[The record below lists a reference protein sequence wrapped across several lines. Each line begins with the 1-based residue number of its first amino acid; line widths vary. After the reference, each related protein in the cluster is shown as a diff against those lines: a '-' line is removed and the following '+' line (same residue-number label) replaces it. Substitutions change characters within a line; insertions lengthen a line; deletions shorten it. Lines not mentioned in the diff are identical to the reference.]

1 MKLSNLNGNF
11 FKYFSLF
18 LENAKTFFVYLHR
31 TDKMR
36 LFNLK
41 IFFDMVKVYDL
52 ENSKIAEFEN
62 AVVIDEFVNDEIK
75 KTKEKLNNL
84 LNEVENTKNELSG
97 LIEQERKKIG
107 QERQIAIFSNIVNKY
122 KQNV

>member
-1 MKLSNLNGNF
+1 
-11 FKYFSLF
+11 
-18 LENAKTFFVYLHR
+18 
-31 TDKMR
+31 
-36 LFNLK
+36 
-41 IFFDMVKVYDL
+41 MVKVYDL

>member
-1 MKLSNLNGNF
+1 
-11 FKYFSLF
+11 
-18 LENAKTFFVYLHR
+18 
-31 TDKMR
+31 
-36 LFNLK
+36 
-41 IFFDMVKVYDL
+41 MVKVYDL
-52 ENSKIAEFEN
+52 EKGKIVKFEN

-97 LIEQERKKIG
+97 LIEQERQKNG

>member
-1 MKLSNLNGNF
+1 
-11 FKYFSLF
+11 
-18 LENAKTFFVYLHR
+18 
-31 TDKMR
+31 
-36 LFNLK
+36 
-41 IFFDMVKVYDL
+41 MVKVYDL

-107 QERQIAIFSNIVNKY
+107 QERQIAIFTNIVNKC
-122 KQNV
+122 K

>member
-1 MKLSNLNGNF
+1 
-11 FKYFSLF
+11 
-18 LENAKTFFVYLHR
+18 
-31 TDKMR
+31 
-36 LFNLK
+36 
-41 IFFDMVKVYDL
+41 MVKVYDL

-97 LIEQERKKIG
+97 LIEQERQKIG